1 MQGNRRNVRIQ
12 PPDTV
17 FLPIV
22 LLPGTLPVNT
32 SPLLHAEPHPAE
44 CDLMGDLLAGRP
56 DTTGEGIRVQGA
68 TKPDTFRQQVLA
80 THLSA
85 EHHPCPAVEAAV
97 ETFHSQTS
105 AVIAQRGGSVILSG
119 SRVVQKIVRSGTVP
133 GI

>member
-1 MQGNRRNVRIQ
+1 
-12 PPDTV
+12 
-17 FLPIV
+17 
-22 LLPGTLPVNT
+22 
-32 SPLLHAEPHPAE
+32 
-44 CDLMGDLLAGRP
+44 MGDLLAGSP

-97 ETFHSQTS
+97 EPFHSQTS